1 MFRKSQTS
9 SVPDL
14 FSNIESH
21 FKARKQN
28 QMNDENGWHNVF
40 YGHITTKVDEY
51 LRVYIN
57 LCKWSKTPK
66 VPIVQA
72 HPKN

>member
-40 YGHITTKVDEY
+40 YGHITTKVDES
-51 LRVYIN
+51 RVCQELCVNDLFFFTIN
-57 LCKWSKTPK
+57 EPDLQT
-66 VPIVQA
+66 
-72 HPKN
+72 